1 MQSGRNK
8 VRDIRQEEGRK
19 LRKLQ
24 EKQMIEEKLREIKDL
39 RAAFAKW

>member
-1 MQSGRNK
+1 MESGRNK
-8 VRDIRQEEGRK
+8 VTDIRQEEAPK
-19 LRKLQ
+19 LSKLQ